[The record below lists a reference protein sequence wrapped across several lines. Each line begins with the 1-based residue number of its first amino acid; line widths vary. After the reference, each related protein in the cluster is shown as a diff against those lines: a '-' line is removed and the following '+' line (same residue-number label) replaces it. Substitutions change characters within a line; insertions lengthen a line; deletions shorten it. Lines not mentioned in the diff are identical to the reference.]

1 MTAEP
6 AEVRSQDIL
15 TDLVLANRILAA
27 QEIFDG
33 WGHVSVRD
41 PEDSTHFIMSA
52 ARAPALVRRR
62 DLAPIRVR
70 DGEPTTG
77 ARSYIERHIHAAIY
91 RARQDVAAV
100 VHCHTEALLPFGA
113 TGTSLRPLAHTD
125 AFLIH
130 GCPIWEIRDA
140 TDRDTMLVDTYD
152 VGDSLAASLNAAPVV
167 LMRGH
172 GATIVGRSIKEVVY
186 RAIYTRHAAV
196 ADLTSR
202 PLGPIRYLAR
212 REAQT
217 AADSIGR
224 TLDRTWDLWS
234 AGHALTPSLNGDT
247 DD

>member
-1 MTAEP
+1 MTAGP
-6 AEVRSQDIL
+6 DEVMSSDIL

-27 QEIFDG
+27 EEIFDG
-33 WGHVSVRD
+33 WGHVSALD
-41 PEDSTHFIMSA
+41 PEDAGNFIMSA
-52 ARAPALVRRR
+52 ARAPALVRRC

-70 DGEPTTG
+70 DGEPTT
-77 ARSYIERHIHAAIY
+77 ALRSYTERHIHAAIY
-91 RARQDVAAV
+91 RSRPDVTAV
-100 VHCHTEALLPFGA
+100 VHCHTDALLPFGA

-125 AFLIH
+125 AFLID

-140 TDRDTMLVDTYD
+140 TDRDTMLVDTHD
-152 VGDSLAASLNAAPVV
+152 LGDSLAVALDAAPVV

-172 GATIVGRSIKEVVY
+172 GATIVGRSIREVVY

-202 PLGPIRYLAR
+202 ALGPITYLGR
-212 REAQT
+212 REAVA
-217 AADSIGR
+217 AADLIGR

-234 AGHALTPSLNGDT
+234 AEHAPTTSLNGDT